1 MLHSLLADRRLH
13 TLMSPDEGS
22 MSTASQ
28 QLKPYS
34 VARCLVSLQVAQT
47 VPTEWQRALRVN
59 GAATR
64 PVCGL

>member
-1 MLHSLLADRRLH
+1 
-13 TLMSPDEGS
+13 MSPDEGS